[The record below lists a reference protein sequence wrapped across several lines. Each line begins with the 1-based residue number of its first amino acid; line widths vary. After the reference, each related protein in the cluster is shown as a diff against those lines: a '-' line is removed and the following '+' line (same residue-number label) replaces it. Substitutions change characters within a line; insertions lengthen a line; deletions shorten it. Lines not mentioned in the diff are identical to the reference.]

1 MPDSSLVG
9 GSAVRFGAI
18 LDLPIVLPSHRDPCN
33 RMHRPHLQPSAI
45 RCARVCN
52 DPESYCAWPW
62 LGQPH
67 ARSAPWT
74 IDRNSSHVEAYRHHV
89 L

>member
-18 LDLPIVLPSHRDPCN
+18 LDHPIVLPHTMTPATAYIARISSL
-33 RMHRPHLQPSAI
+33 RPSGAPDFAMIPKAAEHG
-45 RCARVCN
+45 RCWDN
-52 DPESYCAWPW
+52 PMS
-62 LGQPH
+62 G
-67 ARSAPWT
+67 SAPWT
-74 IDRNSSHVEAYRHHV
+74 IDRNFSQVEAYRHHV